1 MFNFNSEL
9 KKLLSILLVGAGLA
23 NQAFCAEINLKNVEP
38 QQVKY
43 TPKVEKETKELAI
56 DEETALKGIVNL
68 QQQKDIED
76 IELLWKATV
85 ENNNIIKF
93 AMKKLSIPPEQQ
105 RYHSSLMAKSVSALV
120 SGASFVPALF
130 GANYMMQSASY
141 ATGRLANNYISKSHN
156 PKETPL
162 TDTELIELAGM
173 IESLQDQ
180 IINLYYNYK
189 MSLNQIKDTRQ
200 RLVLYNKNYAQA
212 LKGNNQMEIVVS
224 SGMYDDLLFEEFEQ
238 MREAR
243 KYQMELERLAG
254 KKNVQKLNL
263 YQYAFKN
270 ELFSQNLVKPKAPD
284 SKQGEEQ
291 GGQNDKK

>member
-1 MFNFNSEL
+1 MVVLISF
-9 KKLLSILLVGAGLA
+9 A
-23 NQAFCAEINLKNVEP
+23 NPVLCAEIGLKNVQP
-38 QQVKY
+38 QKVKY
-43 TPKVEKETKELAI
+43 TPKVEKETKELVI
-56 DEETALKGIVNL
+56 DEETALKGIINL
-68 QQQKDIED
+68 QQQKDVED

-141 ATGRLANNYISKSHN
+141 ATGRLANNYLSKVNN

-180 IINLYYNYK
+180 LINLYYNYK

-224 SGMYDDLLFEEFEQ
+224 SAQYDDLLFEEFEQ

-254 KKNVQKLNL
+254 KKTVQNLNL

-270 ELFSQNLVKPKAPD
+270 ELFSSNLMTQKP
-284 SKQGEEQ
+284 KQGE
-291 GGQNDKK
+291 QNVKK

>member
-1 MFNFNSEL
+1 M
-9 KKLLSILLVGAGLA
+9 KKVLSLIVILGFIA
-23 NQAFCAEINLKNVEP
+23 NQSFCAEIGLKDVQP
-38 QQVKY
+38 QKVKY
-43 TPKVEKETKELAI
+43 TPKLEKETKELAI
-56 DEETALKGIVNL
+56 DEETALKGIINL
-68 QQQKDIED
+68 QQQKDVED
-76 IELLWKATV
+76 LELLWKATV

-141 ATGRLANNYISKSHN
+141 ATGRLANNYLSKVNN

-180 IINLYYNYK
+180 LINLYYNYK

-224 SGMYDDLLFEEFEQ
+224 SAMYDDLLFEEFEQ

-243 KYQMELERLAG
+243 KYQIELERLAG
-254 KKNVQKLNL
+254 KKTVQNLNL

-270 ELFSQNLVKPKAPD
+270 ELFSQNLMKSKA
-284 SKQGEEQ
+284 QQ
-291 GGQNDKK
+291 GGQNAEK